1 MTSAEPIAGAG
12 SLEDLEEA
20 LINVAAALNRGTDR
34 REVLEQIA
42 VELQRLVPHTELLI
56 GLVDEG
62 HRVVIPVFTQ
72 GPYADRKLAMRIPY
86 GEGLS
91 GRVAET
97 GKPVVYNQAASDD
110 PTLKPRRV
118 GDYDED
124 LVDEYVLAVP
134 LVGPHAAVEGI
145 LVLYRQ
151 GPGQARWKP
160 DDLRVVELFA
170 ANAQVA
176 LHNADVHAAAEKRA
190 KRLAAM
196 NEVLRCTSQGVEEA
210 DVQTICASWEHALR
224 GLIPFTISGIALER
238 PAGDSGECLAVW
250 LTDSIDFRVGE
261 PLPRDSGPM
270 WAIHN
275 RRGYVLDDIRVHSPY
290 GPHAGLEDGSI
301 ASVVTAPLMARGEA
315 FGVIGLGHAE
325 PGMYDH
331 DTLDLLEEVAVY
343 LSAAIDNVLLYKE
356 VFDHRENQTR
366 LLAKVLTAR
375 EEERKKLATELHDD
389 TIQVLAAALLHADR
403 VAETDPVRNPEL
415 HAKLRATLESAMA
428 KARQTM
434 LNLRPPLLDER
445 GLQPALRQQLDALE
459 EDGISTRLVWELQG
473 RLDEP
478 VETLLFRTLQE
489 ALRNVRKHARATH
502 VEVEVRGCPTEDL
515 VVGVVR
521 DNGVGFEVGD
531 VLQQAMHGG
540 HLGLHSMLEQ
550 AATAGGDVKID
561 ATPDEGTELRVAIP
575 RKIGVSE

>member
-12 SLEDLEEA
+12 SREDLEEA

-56 GLVDEG
+56 GLVDEAD
-62 HRVVIPVFTQ
+62 RVVVPVFTQ
-72 GPYADRKLAMRIPY
+72 GPYA
-86 GEGLS
+86 
-91 GRVAET
+91 
-97 GKPVVYNQAASDD
+97 
-110 PTLKPRRV
+110 
-118 GDYDED
+118 D

-134 LVGPHAAVEGI
+134 LVGPHALEGI

-176 LHNADVHAAAEKRA
+176 LHNADVHAAADKRA

-224 GLIPFTISGIALER
+224 DLIPFTISGIALER
-238 PAGDSGECLAVW
+238 PAGNSGECLAVW

-270 WAIHN
+270 WAIRN

-403 VAETDPVRNPEL
+403 VAETDPERNPEL

-489 ALRNVRKHARATH
+489 ALRNVRKHARATR
-502 VEVEVRGCPTEDL
+502 VEVEVRGCPTEGL

-521 DNGVGFEVGD
+521 DNGVGFEVSD
-531 VLQQAMHGG
+531 VLQQAMRGG

-561 ATPDEGTELRVAIP
+561 ATADEGTELRVAIP

>member
-20 LINVAAALNRGTDR
+20 LINVAAALHRGTDR

-91 GRVAET
+91 GRVAES

-250 LTDSIDFRVGE
+250 LTASIDFRVGE

-389 TIQVLAAALLHADR
+389 TIQVLAAALL
-403 VAETDPVRNPEL
+403 
-415 HAKLRATLESAMA
+415 
-428 KARQTM
+428 
-434 LNLRPPLLDER
+434 
-445 GLQPALRQQLDALE
+445 
-459 EDGISTRLVWELQG
+459 
-473 RLDEP
+473 
-478 VETLLFRTLQE
+478 FRTLQE

>member
-1 MTSAEPIAGAG
+1 
-12 SLEDLEEA
+12 
-20 LINVAAALNRGTDR
+20 
-34 REVLEQIA
+34 
-42 VELQRLVPHTELLI
+42 
-56 GLVDEG
+56 
-62 HRVVIPVFTQ
+62 
-72 GPYADRKLAMRIPY
+72 
-86 GEGLS
+86 
-91 GRVAET
+91 
-97 GKPVVYNQAASDD
+97 
-110 PTLKPRRV
+110 
-118 GDYDED
+118 
-124 LVDEYVLAVP
+124 
-134 LVGPHAAVEGI
+134 
-145 LVLYRQ
+145 
-151 GPGQARWKP
+151 
-160 DDLRVVELFA
+160 
-170 ANAQVA
+170 
-176 LHNADVHAAAEKRA
+176 
-190 KRLAAM
+190 
-196 NEVLRCTSQGVEEA
+196 
-210 DVQTICASWEHALR
+210 
-224 GLIPFTISGIALER
+224 
-238 PAGDSGECLAVW
+238 
-250 LTDSIDFRVGE
+250 
-261 PLPRDSGPM
+261 
-270 WAIHN
+270 
-275 RRGYVLDDIRVHSPY
+275 
-290 GPHAGLEDGSI
+290 
-301 ASVVTAPLMARGEA
+301 
-315 FGVIGLGHAE
+315 
-325 PGMYDH
+325 
-331 DTLDLLEEVAVY
+331 VAVY

-403 VAETDPVRNPEL
+403 VAETDPERNPEL

-459 EDGISTRLVWELQG
+459 EDGISTRLGWELQG

-489 ALRNVRKHARATH
+489 ALRNVRKHARATR

-521 DNGVGFEVGD
+521 DNGVGFEVSD

>member
-12 SLEDLEEA
+12 SREDLEEA

-56 GLVDEG
+56 GLVDEAD
-62 HRVVIPVFTQ
+62 RVVVPVFTQ
-72 GPYADRKLAMRIPY
+72 GPYADLKLAMRIPY

-118 GDYDED
+118 GDYDD

-134 LVGPHAAVEGI
+134 LVGPHALEGI

-176 LHNADVHAAAEKRA
+176 LHNADVHAAADKRA

-196 NEVLRCTSQGVEEA
+196 NEVLRCTPQGVEEA

-224 GLIPFTISGIALER
+224 DLIPFTISGIALER
-238 PAGDSGECLAVW
+238 PAGNSGECLAVW
-250 LTDSIDFRVGE
+250 LT
-261 PLPRDSGPM
+261 
-270 WAIHN
+270 
-275 RRGYVLDDIRVHSPY
+275 
-290 GPHAGLEDGSI
+290 GSI

-403 VAETDPVRNPEL
+403 VAETDPERNPEL

-489 ALRNVRKHARATH
+489 ALRNVRKHARATR
-502 VEVEVRGCPTEDL
+502 VEVEVRGCPTEGL

-521 DNGVGFEVGD
+521 DNGVGFEVSD
-531 VLQQAMHGG
+531 VLQQAMRGG

>member
-1 MTSAEPIAGAG
+1 MTSAEPIAGAE
-12 SLEDLEEA
+12 SQEDLEKA

-56 GLVDEG
+56 GLVDEAD
-62 HRVVIPVFTQ
+62 RVVVPVFTQ

-118 GDYDED
+118 GDYDD

-134 LVGPHAAVEGI
+134 LVGPHALEGI

-151 GPGQARWKP
+151 GPGQARSKP

-170 ANAQVA
+170 ANAPVA
-176 LHNADVHAAAEKRA
+176 LHNADVHAAADKRA

-224 GLIPFTISGIALER
+224 DLIPFTISGIALER
-238 PAGDSGECLAVW
+238 PAGNSGECLAVW

-270 WAIHN
+270 WAIRN

-301 ASVVTAPLMARGEA
+301 ASVVTAPL
-315 FGVIGLGHAE
+315 
-325 PGMYDH
+325 
-331 DTLDLLEEVAVY
+331 
-343 LSAAIDNVLLYKE
+343 
-356 VFDHRENQTR
+356 
-366 LLAKVLTAR
+366 
-375 EEERKKLATELHDD
+375 
-389 TIQVLAAALLHADR
+389 LHADR
-403 VAETDPVRNPEL
+403 VAETDPERNPEL

-489 ALRNVRKHARATH
+489 ALRNVRKHARATR
-502 VEVEVRGCPTEDL
+502 VEVEVRGCPTEGL

-521 DNGVGFEVGD
+521 DNGVGFEVSD
-531 VLQQAMHGG
+531 VLQQAMRGG

>member
-12 SLEDLEEA
+12 SREDLEEA

-56 GLVDEG
+56 GLVDEAD
-62 HRVVIPVFTQ
+62 RVVVPVFTQ

-118 GDYDED
+118 GDYDD

-134 LVGPHAAVEGI
+134 LVGPHALEGI

-176 LHNADVHAAAEKRA
+176 LHNADVHAAADKRA

-224 GLIPFTISGIALER
+224 DLIPFTISGIALER
-238 PAGDSGECLAVW
+238 PAGNSGECLAVW

-270 WAIHN
+270 WAIRN

-301 ASVVTAPLMARGEA
+301 ASVVTAPLRARGKS
-315 FGVIGLGHAE
+315 FGVIGLGHAD
-325 PGMYDH
+325 PGVYDQE
-331 DTLDLLEEVAVY
+331 TLELLEEVAIY
-343 LSAAIDNVLLYKE
+343 LSVAIDNALLFKE
-356 VFDHRENQTR
+356 VLDRKANQSR
-366 LLAKVLTAR
+366 LLAKLISAQ
-375 EEERKKLATELHDD
+375 EAERKALASELHDD
-389 TIQVLAAALLHADR
+389 TIQVLAAALLHVDR
-403 VAETDPVRNPEL
+403 IMTIGPER
-415 HAKLRATLESAMA
+415 HPEVISKLRRTLGQAMDR
-428 KARQTM
+428 ARRTM
-434 LNLRPPLLDER
+434 VNLRPPVLDAE
-445 GLQPALRQQLDALE
+445 GLVPALRQQLDALAQ
-459 EDGISTRLVWELQG
+459 D
-473 RLDEP
+473 DEMP
-478 VETLLFRTLQE
+478 
-489 ALRNVRKHARATH
+489 
-502 VEVEVRGCPTEDL
+502 
-515 VVGVVR
+515 
-521 DNGVGFEVGD
+521 
-531 VLQQAMHGG
+531 
-540 HLGLHSMLEQ
+540 
-550 AATAGGDVKID
+550 
-561 ATPDEGTELRVAIP
+561 
-575 RKIGVSE
+575 

>member
-12 SLEDLEEA
+12 SREDLEEA

-56 GLVDEG
+56 GLVDEAD
-62 HRVVIPVFTQ
+62 RVVVPVFTQ

-118 GDYDED
+118 GDYDD

-134 LVGPHAAVEGI
+134 LVGPHALEGI

-160 DDLRVVELFA
+160 
-170 ANAQVA
+170 
-176 LHNADVHAAAEKRA
+176 
-190 KRLAAM
+190 
-196 NEVLRCTSQGVEEA
+196 
-210 DVQTICASWEHALR
+210 
-224 GLIPFTISGIALER
+224 
-238 PAGDSGECLAVW
+238 
-250 LTDSIDFRVGE
+250 
-261 PLPRDSGPM
+261 
-270 WAIHN
+270 
-275 RRGYVLDDIRVHSPY
+275 DDIRVHSPY

-301 ASVVTAPLMARGEA
+301 ASVMTAPLMARGEA

-403 VAETDPVRNPEL
+403 VAETDPERNPEL

-489 ALRNVRKHARATH
+489 ALRNVRKHARATR
-502 VEVEVRGCPTEDL
+502 VEVEVRGCPTEGL

-521 DNGVGFEVGD
+521 DNGVGFEVSD
-531 VLQQAMHGG
+531 VLQQAMRGG

>member
-12 SLEDLEEA
+12 SREDLEEA

-56 GLVDEG
+56 GLVDEAD
-62 HRVVIPVFTQ
+62 RVVVPVFTQ

-118 GDYDED
+118 GDYDD

-134 LVGPHAAVEGI
+134 LVGPHALEGI

-176 LHNADVHAAAEKRA
+176 LHNADVHAAADKRA

-196 NEVLRCTSQGVEEA
+196 NEVLRCTSQGV
-210 DVQTICASWEHALR
+210 
-224 GLIPFTISGIALER
+224 
-238 PAGDSGECLAVW
+238 
-250 LTDSIDFRVGE
+250 GE

-270 WAIHN
+270 WAIRN

-403 VAETDPVRNPEL
+403 VAETDPERNPEL

-445 GLQPALRQQLDALE
+445 GLQPALRQQLD
-459 EDGISTRLVWELQG
+459 
-473 RLDEP
+473 
-478 VETLLFRTLQE
+478 
-489 ALRNVRKHARATH
+489 
-502 VEVEVRGCPTEDL
+502 
-515 VVGVVR
+515 
-521 DNGVGFEVGD
+521 
-531 VLQQAMHGG
+531 
-540 HLGLHSMLEQ
+540 
-550 AATAGGDVKID
+550 
-561 ATPDEGTELRVAIP
+561 
-575 RKIGVSE
+575 

>member
-12 SLEDLEEA
+12 SREDLEEA

-56 GLVDEG
+56 GLVDEAD
-62 HRVVIPVFTQ
+62 RVVVPVFTQ

-118 GDYDED
+118 GDYDD

-134 LVGPHAAVEGI
+134 LVGPHALEGI

-176 LHNADVHAAAEKRA
+176 LHNADVHAAADKRA

-196 NEVLRCTSQGVEEA
+196 NEVLRCTPQGVEEA

-224 GLIPFTISGIALER
+224 DLIPFTISGIALER
-238 PAGDSGECLAVW
+238 PAGNSGECLAVW
-250 LTDSIDFRVGE
+250 LTDSIDF
-261 PLPRDSGPM
+261 
-270 WAIHN
+270 
-275 RRGYVLDDIRVHSPY
+275 RVHSPY

-343 LSAAIDNVLLYKE
+343 LSAAIDNVLLYKG

-403 VAETDPVRNPEL
+403 VAETDPERNPEL

-489 ALRNVRKHARATH
+489 ALRNVRKHARATR
-502 VEVEVRGCPTEDL
+502 VEVEVRGCPTEGL

-521 DNGVGFEVGD
+521 DNGVGFEVSD
-531 VLQQAMHGG
+531 VLQQAMRGG